1 MFLFRTIIIIILI
14 VSINANNK
22 STTLKTP
29 SSISTSRSKLFN
41 SNNINHVFS
50 THSSLK
56 PKLKNIK
63 AHTIIQSTVTTQQ
76 HLTTMYDEATYDDE
90 GVQIPSNSS
99 EEDYYMYESLIY
111 IYMSVKFWR
120 DFYII
125 FGTLISITGFI
136 LNTLCIIIFYNSKL
150 FRNSSFP
157 YYVYVISIVDTLNIF
172 FRFIVPQSVEFYV
185 RNKLSSDYNV
195 INYNQDDYDTY
206 TSMIAS
212 DYLCSVLTY
221 FHNSL
226 TLVSVWLMVAVSVER
241 WLVIKFALQTKY
253 MIKLRAFFIL
263 FIVFIV
269 IFSFN
274 LFDLSPGL
282 YIKPQ
287 WYSNLTLLCERHDIY
302 SEINN
307 STHLYKNLGPFTFN
321 TRTFALVRAIFQS
334 ILPFLVVLLFNS
346 LIIYNF
352 KKIKLAALGTGRGK
366 SNSCV
371 SVMSNGS
378 NLLFSNTNSVH
389 KCRSGFKSS
398 NRRFSSNSKT
408 INDDDKKTDYCC
420 GENFE
425 LSKHK
430 IPSSSIIFA
439 NNNSSSRSPS
449 PLPIHHHHQ
458 KSSTPTS
465 LVSALNLADP
475 DRMKKDNISS
485 LIPKTCPTTP
495 TNEIEDNKTNNNTKS
510 NNSNKLSVTN
520 KQCASSS
527 FLMPPTFSSSQRYS
541 SDRNSIMMN
550 DSTTPSIG
558 TTNSSANLSVATT
571 SNLTTTT
578 MLNTNPNLLHTHLSL
593 KNHHHHHHDKNRSN
607 SVASCIE
614 SGKFSLL
621 ITNLTPNKKTVSTM
635 TNITNA
641 SFNNHNLSSKMSFK
655 SRSSSRFRLNR
666 ETDIML
672 IVLSFSI
679 LLSQLPFTILW
690 YLIYYNDIL
699 QKLGSIYIS
708 ANSPKFFY
716 VIRVAEMCYFSLN
729 FIFYITLSPSLRKE
743 LCSYSFKKN
752 FIQFLNRILFKRNDF
767 DNKKDLISIKK
778 LSNKLNNTT
787 NNNNNNTTNNINGE
801 NLRTP
806 SMIRHNE
813 FLVNKLNNSYDG
825 RTAKNCNDNSR
836 LQVRENKRMYSNSSS
851 EYVDY
856 LDKLRSISPIRRP
869 TSIKYFEKENTPV
882 IQVTHHDNENT
893 HHDDNLHSN
902 KNNDKNN
909 KKIFSN
915 NFLIKKFI
923 KRKDLKNNNTN
934 GSSSDPTFTNKNNR
948 RQQSN
953 IKIVIDNL
961 YDEEEQKELN
971 KDMDS
976 LNYNALDPKVGFH
989 LSNSTSNEMNNL
1001 DDTSDKRNNSDLSIK
1016 ADSKINCQ
1024 NNNGHLNNDK
1034 KIFNMSSP
1042 AFLALDHTFK
1052 SDTQNE
1058 MTSK

>member
-1 MFLFRTIIIIILI
+1 MRFLIISITII
-14 VSINANNK
+14 SINANHNL
-22 STTLKTP
+22 STLKL
-29 SSISTSRSKLFN
+29 SSSTSSSRLKLFN
-41 SNNINHVFS
+41 QNNINHVFS
-50 THSSLK
+50 TRSHSSLK
-56 PKLKNIK
+56 SKLKLIK
-63 AHTIIQSTVTTQQ
+63 IHTMDQSTATSQM
-76 HLTTMYDEATYDDE
+76 TTMYDYELNQSDRDA
-90 GVQIPSNSS
+90 SLNSS
-99 EEDYYMYESLIY
+99 EEDLIMYESLIY
-111 IYMSVKFWR
+111 VYTSVKFWR

-125 FGTLISITGFI
+125 FGTLFTITGFI
-136 LNTLCIIIFYNSKL
+136 LNSLCIIIFYKSKL

-172 FRFIVPQSVEFYV
+172 FRFLVPQSVEFYV
-185 RNKLSSDYNV
+185 RNKLVNDYHV
-195 INYNQDDYDTY
+195 INYRQDEYDIY
-206 TSMIAS
+206 TSQIAS

-287 WYSNLTLLCERHDIY
+287 WYSNLTLFCERQDIY
-302 SEINN
+302 NDVNN
-307 STHLYKNLGPFTFN
+307 LTDLYKKLGPFTFN
-321 TRTFALVRAIFQS
+321 TETFALVRTIFQS

-352 KKIKLAALGTGRGK
+352 KKIKLAALGAGRGK

-371 SVMSNGS
+371 SVMSGGS
-378 NLLFSNTNSVH
+378 NLIFSNNSSTVH
-389 KCRSGFKSS
+389 KCRSGFKSP

-408 INDDDKKTDYCC
+408 NHDDNKKTTDYC
-420 GENFE
+420 GENYE
-425 LSKHK
+425 LSKHNK
-430 IPSSSIIFA
+430 APSSSIIFA

-449 PLPIHHHHQ
+449 PLPLHHQ

-475 DRMKKDNISS
+475 ECIKKDNILSS
-485 LIPKTCPTTP
+485 VAKTVPTTP
-495 TNEIEDNKTNNNTKS
+495 TNEIEDNKTNNKP
-510 NNSNKLSVTN
+510 NNNKNLSVNN

-527 FLMPPTFSSSQRYS
+527 FLMPPTFSSSQRCS
-541 SDRNSIMMN
+541 SDRHSIMMN

-578 MLNTNPNLLHTHLSL
+578 MLNANTNHLQTHLSL
-593 KNHHHHHHDKNRSN
+593 KNHHGHHHHEKNRSN
-607 SVASCIE
+607 SIASCIE

-635 TNITNA
+635 TTIAT
-641 SFNNHNLSSKMSFK
+641 SSYNNHNLSSKMSFK
-655 SRSSSRFRLNR
+655 SRSSSRFKLNR

-690 YLIYYNDIL
+690 YLIYYYDIL
-699 QKLGSIYIS
+699 QEIGSSYTK

-716 VIRVAEMCYFSLN
+716 IIRVAEMCYFSLN

-752 FIQFLNRILFKRNDF
+752 LIQFFRKYILKRDF
-767 DNKKDLISIKK
+767 CDKKDLIGIKK
-778 LSNKLNNTT
+778 INNKLNNTI
-787 NNNNNNTTNNINGE
+787 NNNHNDE
-801 NLRTP
+801 KNLRTP
-806 SMIRHNE
+806 SMTRHNE
-813 FLVNKLNNSYDG
+813 FLVNNLTNSYDG
-825 RTAKNCNDNSR
+825 RINAKKCNDNSR
-836 LQVRENKRMYSNSSS
+836 LQVRENKRMYSNSSG

-869 TSIKYFEKENTPV
+869 TSFKYFEKENTPV
-882 IQVTHHDNENT
+882 IHVTQHDNNNS
-893 HHDDNLHSN
+893 HHYLDNN
-902 KNNDKNN
+902 KNNHKNN
-909 KKIFSN
+909 KKLFN
-915 NFLIKKFI
+915 KNFLIKKLI
-923 KRKDLKNNNTN
+923 KRKTWKDKNTN
-934 GSSSDPTFTNKNNR
+934 ASSSDPSILNKNNA
-948 RQQSN
+948 RQLSN

-961 YDEEEQKELN
+961 YDEEEKKEL
-971 KDMDS
+971 KIDTDL
-976 LNYNALDPKVGFH
+976 LNDNQSDTKVGFH
-989 LSNSTSNEMNNL
+989 LSNSNGNNL
-1001 DDTSDKRNNSDLSIK
+1001 NNLNDSSDKNNSDLSITVFSN
-1016 ADSKINCQ
+1016 A
-1024 NNNGHLNNDK
+1024 NNHSNKSHLNNDK
-1034 KIFNMSSP
+1034 KLFNMSSP

-1052 SDTQNE
+1052 SNNQNE